1 MLINPLL
8 ESTAQKNGERNKFVF
23 YKTEKNVQSQTLK
36 RNFVTQLILASILM
50 AIYLPLNR
58 FLIFSESHIIE
69 AAPALT
75 SEIFCIS
82 ALLVFLPF
90 LKFKLF
96 TKKIFFRLFIIG
108 SIEFGLMSIFAQL
121 SLKFL
126 EGHVVALLMLTTPIY
141 MFLIEGF
148 SLKKDQY
155 LRFFI
160 TFSIVLASII
170 GWVIY
175 EAFFEYDAQKNL
187 QFRLNFKG
195 VLFTQLSNISF
206 AVGQILL
213 KKFFEKTTELSVIC
227 ASPVL
232 YLGATIMCMPLAL
245 SSIFIPK
252 LTIPPMSCVLSL
264 LVFGIIFFGVA
275 QYLWNVGI
283 TKTNIRTV
291 SVLSNIQIPMAVI
304 ISGIVFRENV
314 SHKTFALALILMCV
328 MLVLGLSTH
337 KNLIADNV

>member
-1 MLINPLL
+1 ML
-8 ESTAQKNGERNKFVF
+8 
-23 YKTEKNVQSQTLK
+23 
-36 RNFVTQLILASILM
+36 QLILASILM

-69 AAPALT
+69 ATPALT

-90 LKFKLF
+90 FKLKLF
-96 TKKIFFRLFIIG
+96 TKKIFFRLFAIG
-108 SIEFGLMSIFAQL
+108 SVEFGLMSIFAQL

-148 SLKKDQY
+148 SLKKGQY
-155 LRFFI
+155 LQFFV
-160 TFSIVLASII
+160 TFVIVLISII
-170 GWVIY
+170 SWSVY
-175 EAFFEYDAQKNL
+175 EAFFASEAPKNL

-206 AVGQILL
+206 AVGQVFL
-213 KKFFEKTTELSVIC
+213 KKFFEKTTELSVVC
-227 ASPVL
+227 VSPVL

-252 LTIPPMSCVLSL
+252 FTIPSMSCIFSL
-264 LVFGIIFFGVA
+264 LVFGIIFFGMG

-291 SVLSNIQIPMAVI
+291 SVLSNLQIPMAVI
-304 ISGIVFRENV
+304 ISGIVFKENV
-314 SHKTFALALILMCV
+314 SQRTFILALVLTCVTLILS
-328 MLVLGLSTH
+328 LSTH
-337 KNLIADNV
+337 KNLIADNPEQITSEVK

>member
-1 MLINPLL
+1 
-8 ESTAQKNGERNKFVF
+8 
-23 YKTEKNVQSQTLK
+23 
-36 RNFVTQLILASILM
+36 
-50 AIYLPLNR
+50 
-58 FLIFSESHIIE
+58 
-69 AAPALT
+69 
-75 SEIFCIS
+75 
-82 ALLVFLPF
+82 
-90 LKFKLF
+90 
-96 TKKIFFRLFIIG
+96 
-108 SIEFGLMSIFAQL
+108 MSIFAQL

-141 MFLIEGF
+141 MFLIESF
-148 SLKKDQY
+148 SLKKGQY

-160 TFSIVLASII
+160 TFIVVLVSII
-170 GWVIY
+170 SWTVY
-175 EAFFEYDAQKNL
+175 EAFFEFEAQKNL
-187 QFRLNFKG
+187 QFSLNFKG
-195 VLFTQLSNISF
+195 ILFTQLSNISF

-213 KKFFEKTTELSVIC
+213 KKFFEKTTELPVIC

-252 LTIPPMSCVLSL
+252 LTIPSMSCILSL

-283 TKTNIRTV
+283 TRTNIRTV

-314 SHKTFALALILMCV
+314 SHKTFVLALILMCM
-328 MLVLGLSTH
+328 MLILGLSTH

>member
-1 MLINPLL
+1 M
-8 ESTAQKNGERNKFVF
+8 
-23 YKTEKNVQSQTLK
+23 
-36 RNFVTQLILASILM
+36 TQLILASILM

-69 AAPALT
+69 ATPALT

-90 LKFKLF
+90 FKLKLF
-96 TKKIFFRLFIIG
+96 TKKIFFRLFVIG
-108 SIEFGLMSIFAQL
+108 SIEFGFMSIFAQL

-148 SLKKDQY
+148 SLKNGQY

-160 TFSIVLASII
+160 TFIIVLASII

-187 QFRLNFKG
+187 QFSLNFKG

-206 AVGQILL
+206 AVGQVLL
-213 KKFFEKTTELSVIC
+213 KKFFEKTTELSVVC

-252 LTIPPMSCVLSL
+252 LTIPSMSCVLSL

-283 TKTNIRTV
+283 AKTNIRTV
-291 SVLSNIQIPMAVI
+291 SVLSNLQIPMAVI

-314 SHKTFALALILMCV
+314 SHKTFVLALILMCV
-328 MLVLGLSTH
+328 MLILGLSTH
-337 KNLIADNV
+337 KNLISDNV

>member
-1 MLINPLL
+1 M
-8 ESTAQKNGERNKFVF
+8 
-23 YKTEKNVQSQTLK
+23 
-36 RNFVTQLILASILM
+36 TQLILASILM

-69 AAPALT
+69 ATPALT

-90 LKFKLF
+90 FKLKLF
-96 TKKIFFRLFIIG
+96 TKKIFFRLFAIG
-108 SIEFGLMSIFAQL
+108 SVEFGLMSIFAQL

-160 TFSIVLASII
+160 TFIIVLASII
-170 GWVIY
+170 SWSVY
-175 EAFFEYDAQKNL
+175 EAFFEFEAQKNL
-187 QFRLNFKG
+187 QFSLNFKG
-195 VLFTQLSNISF
+195 ILFTQLSNISF
-206 AVGQILL
+206 AIGQVLL
-213 KKFFEKTTELSVIC
+213 KKFFEKTAELPVIC

-252 LTIPPMSCVLSL
+252 LTIPSISCVLSL

-283 TKTNIRTV
+283 TRTNIRTV

-314 SHKTFALALILMCV
+314 SHKTFVLALILMCV
-328 MLVLGLSTH
+328 MLVLSSSTN

>member
-1 MLINPLL
+1 M
-8 ESTAQKNGERNKFVF
+8 
-23 YKTEKNVQSQTLK
+23 
-36 RNFVTQLILASILM
+36 
-50 AIYLPLNR
+50 
-58 FLIFSESHIIE
+58 
-69 AAPALT
+69 
-75 SEIFCIS
+75 
-82 ALLVFLPF
+82 
-90 LKFKLF
+90 
-96 TKKIFFRLFIIG
+96 
-108 SIEFGLMSIFAQL
+108 
-121 SLKFL
+121 
-126 EGHVVALLMLTTPIY
+126 
-141 MFLIEGF
+141 
-148 SLKKDQY
+148 
-155 LRFFI
+155 
-160 TFSIVLASII
+160 ASII

-252 LTIPPMSCVLSL
+252 LTIPSMSCVLSL

-283 TKTNIRTV
+283 AKTNIRTV

-337 KNLIADNV
+337 KNLIADNF